1 MENNKVKEELVITD
15 WQHNFSLEMTTLSRV
30 VSNMLPQ
37 GENNLSLENIFL
49 MMMPL
54 VHNEHILIQQHC
66 KKNHFPDQIG
76 VQIVYY
82 IYGLFSPGV
91 IFSLLQLQKYRL
103 VFNSR
108 RHSCVFKKRDNMR
121 HCRNWPSDFSWPAD
135 NEGEMGENKYTVVV
149 PISLHHLQQNLGVL
163 NYYLQLL
170 KVHVYTENMLMS

>member
-54 VHNEHILIQQHC
+54 VQWTFFDPTTLQK
-66 KKNHFPDQIG
+66 KKNIFPTKLE
-76 VQIVYY
+76 YKLY
-82 IYGLFSPGV
+82 TIYRLFSPGV
-91 IFSLLQLQKYRL
+91 IFSLLQLQKFRL

-108 RHSCVFKKRDNMR
+108 RHSCV
-121 HCRNWPSDFSWPAD
+121 
-135 NEGEMGENKYTVVV
+135 
-149 PISLHHLQQNLGVL
+149 
-163 NYYLQLL
+163 
-170 KVHVYTENMLMS
+170 

>member
-49 MMMPL
+49 HDDDALSTMNI
-54 VHNEHILIQQHC
+54 VLIQQHC

-91 IFSLLQLQKYRL
+91 IFSLLQLQKFRL

-108 RHSCVFKKRDNMR
+108 RHSCV
-121 HCRNWPSDFSWPAD
+121 
-135 NEGEMGENKYTVVV
+135 
-149 PISLHHLQQNLGVL
+149 
-163 NYYLQLL
+163 
-170 KVHVYTENMLMS
+170 

>member
-54 VHNEHILIQQHC
+54 VHNEHFLIQQHC
-66 KKNHFPDQIG
+66 KKKNIFPTKLE
-76 VQIVYY
+76 YKLY
-82 IYGLFSPGV
+82 TIYRLFSPGV
-91 IFSLLQLQKYRL
+91 IFSLLQLQKFRL

-108 RHSCVFKKRDNMR
+108 RHSCV
-121 HCRNWPSDFSWPAD
+121 
-135 NEGEMGENKYTVVV
+135 
-149 PISLHHLQQNLGVL
+149 
-163 NYYLQLL
+163 
-170 KVHVYTENMLMS
+170 

>member
-54 VHNEHILIQQHC
+54 VHNEHIFDPTTLQ
-66 KKNHFPDQIG
+66 KKHFPDQIG

-108 RHSCVFKKRDNMR
+108 RHSCV
-121 HCRNWPSDFSWPAD
+121 
-135 NEGEMGENKYTVVV
+135 
-149 PISLHHLQQNLGVL
+149 
-163 NYYLQLL
+163 
-170 KVHVYTENMLMS
+170 

>member
-54 VHNEHILIQQHC
+54 VQWTFFWSTNIA

-91 IFSLLQLQKYRL
+91 IFSLLQLQKFRL
-103 VFNSR
+103 VLSSR
-108 RHSCVFKKRDNMR
+108 RHSCV
-121 HCRNWPSDFSWPAD
+121 
-135 NEGEMGENKYTVVV
+135 
-149 PISLHHLQQNLGVL
+149 
-163 NYYLQLL
+163 
-170 KVHVYTENMLMS
+170 

>member
-54 VHNEHILIQQHC
+54 VQWTFFDPTTLQ
-66 KKNHFPDQIG
+66 KKKHFPDQIG

-91 IFSLLQLQKYRL
+91 IFSLLQLQKFRL

-108 RHSCVFKKRDNMR
+108 RHSCV
-121 HCRNWPSDFSWPAD
+121 
-135 NEGEMGENKYTVVV
+135 
-149 PISLHHLQQNLGVL
+149 
-163 NYYLQLL
+163 
-170 KVHVYTENMLMS
+170 

>member
-54 VHNEHILIQQHC
+54 VQWT
-66 KKNHFPDQIG
+66 FFDPTT
-76 VQIVYY
+76 
-82 IYGLFSPGV
+82 
-91 IFSLLQLQKYRL
+91 LQKKT
-103 VFNSR
+103 FSR
-108 RHSCVFKKRDNMR
+108 PNWSTNCILYIRAIFTRCNFLPSTIAKVSPSVQFAQTQLCLKRDNMR

-135 NEGEMGENKYTVVV
+135 NEGERGENKYTVVV

-170 KVHVYTENMLMS
+170 RVHVYTENMLMS

>member
-1 MENNKVKEELVITD
+1 MENNEVKEELVITD

-54 VHNEHILIQQHC
+54 VQWTYFWSNNIA
-66 KKNHFPDQIG
+66 KKTHFPDQIG

-91 IFSLLQLQKYRL
+91 IFSLLQLQKFRL

-108 RHSCVFKKRDNMR
+108 RHSCV
-121 HCRNWPSDFSWPAD
+121 
-135 NEGEMGENKYTVVV
+135 
-149 PISLHHLQQNLGVL
+149 
-163 NYYLQLL
+163 
-170 KVHVYTENMLMS
+170 